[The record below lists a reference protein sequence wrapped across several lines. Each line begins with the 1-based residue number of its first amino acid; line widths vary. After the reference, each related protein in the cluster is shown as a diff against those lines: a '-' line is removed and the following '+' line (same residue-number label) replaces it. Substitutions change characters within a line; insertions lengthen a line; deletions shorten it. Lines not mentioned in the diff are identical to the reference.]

1 MERNQSRIT
10 KAEKMSSNSDVISS
24 GKASKRI
31 TLEDLHDVNNRL
43 ADVMKLKERS
53 KNVEH

>member
-1 MERNQSRIT
+1 LERNQSRIT

-43 ADVMKLKERS
+43 ADVMKLKEQS